1 MQPNLRTPQYMVD
14 MASKRKVIRATPSHS
29 INLHACLNRKALA
42 QYEARTV
49 LDAFREKNLLIR
61 CGG

>member
-49 LDAFREKNLLIR
+49 LDAFREKT
-61 CGG
+61 C